1 MGGFLAWIA
10 IQPLRIQ
17 CIALAKIWTHN
28 KNTIWLHRRLFI
40 LGKGQEIVICMPST
54 FYKQWTYST
63 LNTNTHHNERQ
74 FIYFSKLLL
83 GNSIF
88 LRSIRN
94 CSAFNFVVRFC
105 ALFQNADELW

>member
-1 MGGFLAWIA
+1 MLIFETCNQKQSDIVCQSEDKIKEWMVFKYIA
-10 IQPLRIQ
+10 VLSNQR
-17 CIALAKIWTHN
+17 K
-28 KNTIWLHRRLFI
+28 
-40 LGKGQEIVICMPST
+40 
-54 FYKQWTYST
+54 
-63 LNTNTHHNERQ
+63 

-88 LRSIRN
+88 LRYIRN